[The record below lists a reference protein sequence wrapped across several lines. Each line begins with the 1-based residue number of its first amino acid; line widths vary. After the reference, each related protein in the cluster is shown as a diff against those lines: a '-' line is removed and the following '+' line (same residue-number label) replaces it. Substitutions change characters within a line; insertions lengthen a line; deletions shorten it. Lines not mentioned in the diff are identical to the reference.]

1 MRIFEQITIVII
13 IVILVIVLDIIT
25 SKITKFCIENMEAN
39 IENISELLINENID
53 EANKKVKSIVKDWKK
68 YEKKMNYYLEHN
80 EIEKVSKQV
89 ILLKSQIEIK
99 DINYAKQNIAELKF
113 LLEHIEEKPKIKI
126 NNIF

>member
-13 IVILVIVLDIIT
+13 IVILVIVLDIVT
-25 SKITKFCIENMEAN
+25 SKITINCIEDMDYK
-39 IENISELLINENID
+39 IDNISNLIDENID
-53 EANKKVKSIVKDWKK
+53 EANKKAKNIVKDWEKH
-68 YEKKMNYYLEHN
+68 EKKMNYYLEHD
-80 EIEKVSKQV
+80 EIEKVTKQV
-89 ILLKSQIEIK
+89 VLLKSQIEVN